1 MKIAPDHAALG
12 AATARLR
19 EFQRAD
25 AVNKPAHY
33 TMGAAEGV
41 RTPDPHEFIKHFKPI
56 MRPTLVRRD
65 GEISLRL
72 MDQEG
77 HMFCQILSERDMAE
91 LRLSIAVIDE
101 AIAREKLNPRG

>member
-1 MKIAPDHAALG
+1 MKIAPDPDALS

-25 AVNKPAHY
+25 AA
-33 TMGAAEGV
+33 MGV